1 MEFDVRILRYFRVVA
16 ETRSF
21 AGAARKLKLTQS
33 AVSQQIINLEREIGT
48 PLLIRSSKFVRLT
61 TAGEIF
67 LQCATHVLDSLDRV
81 RDLLATEADANSG
94 RLSLAVPATF
104 CHWLLPHL
112 IDEFHK
118 KFPAIQLC
126 VVMTDVAV
134 AVQRLAHREIDIAL
148 VPTAIEHKSLAM
160 APLGKDELVAVVST
174 RNPLARKERLLAAD
188 LRDQRII
195 MPAPGNLRFVP
206 WDNFLIQSGVFPRVV
221 VETDDLELAKT
232 LVRQDVGITI
242 APRWSV
248 LGEIERGDS
257 VALPIGPNG
266 VYRDWYLA
274 YHHSTPLA
282 GPRRSFLRVC
292 AEHLPRLFSG
302 GYRSNQTLKDATSSD
317 RLEDAPD
324 HPIEQPLRIAGKQ
337 SY

>member
-1 MEFDVRILRYFRVVA
+1 MEFDVRILRYFRIVA
-16 ETRSF
+16 ETGSF
-21 AGAARKLKLTQS
+21 TGAARKLKLTQS

-48 PLLIRSSKFVRLT
+48 PLLIRSSKVVRLT

-81 RDLLATEADANSG
+81 RDLLASAADSNSG

-104 CHWLLPHL
+104 CHWMLPHL

-118 KFPAIQLC
+118 RFPAIQVC
-126 VVMTDVAV
+126 VVMTDVNV
-134 AVQRLAHREIDIAL
+134 AVQRLVHREIDIAL
-148 VPTAIEHKSLAM
+148 IPTVVEHKSLAM

-174 RNPLARKERLLAAD
+174 RNPLARKDRLLAAD
-188 LRDQRII
+188 LKDQRII
-195 MPAPGNLRFVP
+195 MPPPGNLRFVP

-232 LVRQDVGITI
+232 LVRQEVGITI

-248 LGEIERGDS
+248 FQETERGDS
-257 VALPIGPNG
+257 VALPIGPSG
-266 VYRDWYLA
+266 VFRDWYLA
-274 YHHSTPLA
+274 YHHATPLA

-302 GYRSNQTLKDATSSD
+302 TSQARQTSRASAITSPARHPLEEAATSD
-317 RLEDAPD
+317 TGD
-324 HPIEQPLRIAGKQ
+324 
-337 SY
+337 

>member
-1 MEFDVRILRYFRVVA
+1 MEFDVRTLRYFRIVA
-16 ETRSF
+16 ETGSF
-21 AGAARKLKLTQS
+21 TGAARKLKLTQS

-48 PLLIRSSKFVRLT
+48 PLLVRSTKFVRLT
-61 TAGEIF
+61 TAGEIL

-81 RDLLATEADANSG
+81 RDLLASETDTNSG
-94 RLSLAVPATF
+94 RLALAVPATF

-112 IDEFHK
+112 IDEFHRR
-118 KFPAIQLC
+118 FPAIQVSVAMC
-126 VVMTDVAV
+126 DVAV
-134 AVQRLAHREIDIAL
+134 AMQRLAHREIDIAL
-148 VPTAIEHKSLAM
+148 VPTALEHKSLAM

-188 LRDQRII
+188 LKDQRII
-195 MPAPGNLRFVP
+195 MPQPGNLRFVP
-206 WDNFLIQSGVFPRVV
+206 WDKFLIQSGVFPRVV

-248 LGEIERGDS
+248 PVDRERCGS
-257 VALPIGPNG
+257 VPVPIGPSG
-266 VYRDWYLA
+266 VFRDWYLA
-274 YHHSTPLA
+274 YHHATPLA

-302 GYRSNQTLKDATSSD
+302 TAQSRHS
-317 RLEDAPD
+317 
-324 HPIEQPLRIAGKQ
+324 IEHTTAGGAAL
-337 SY
+337 SVESELDESTAGEPAD

>member
-16 ETRSF
+16 ETGSF
-21 AGAARKLKLTQS
+21 TGAARKLKLTQS

-48 PLLIRSSKFVRLT
+48 PLLIRSSKIVRLT

-81 RDLLATEADANSG
+81 RDLLANEADSNSG

-104 CHWLLPHL
+104 CHWVLPHL

-118 KFPAIQLC
+118 RFPAIQVC
-126 VVMTDVAV
+126 VVMTDVGV
-134 AVQRLAHREIDIAL
+134 AMQRLAHREIDIAL
-148 VPTAIEHKSLAM
+148 IPTAVEHKSLAM

-174 RNPLARKERLLAAD
+174 RNPLALKDRLLAAD
-188 LRDQRII
+188 LKDQRII
-195 MPAPGNLRFVP
+195 MPPPGNLRFVP
-206 WDNFLIQSGVFPRVV
+206 WDKFLIQSGVFPRVV

-248 LGEIERGDS
+248 SAEIQRGDS
-257 VALPIGPNG
+257 VALPIGSSG
-266 VYRDWYLA
+266 VFRDWYLA
-274 YHHSTPLA
+274 YHHATPLA

-292 AEHLPRLFSG
+292 AEHLPRLFGANSRG
-302 GYRSNQTLKDATSSD
+302 RLPSLDTAAGDSSRSAVGHSTGEPVSS
-317 RLEDAPD
+317 ETC
-324 HPIEQPLRIAGKQ
+324 E
-337 SY
+337 

>member
-1 MEFDVRILRYFRVVA
+1 MEFDVRSLRYFRVVA
-16 ETRSF
+16 ETGSF
-21 AGAARKLKLTQS
+21 TGAARKLRLTQS
-33 AVSQQIINLEREIGT
+33 AVSQQIINLEREVGT
-48 PLLIRSSKFVRLT
+48 PLLVRSSKFVRLT

-81 RDLLATEADANSG
+81 RDLLAGESDANSG

-118 KFPAIQLC
+118 RYPAIQLC
-126 VVMTDVAV
+126 VVMSDIAV

-148 VPTAIEHKSLAM
+148 VPTAVEHKSLAM
-160 APLGKDELVAVVST
+160 APLGKDELVAVVSA
-174 RNPLARKERLLAAD
+174 RNPLSRNERLLAAD
-188 LRDQRII
+188 LKDQRII
-195 MPAPGNLRFVP
+195 MPPPGNLRFVP
-206 WDNFLIQSGVFPRVV
+206 WDRFLIQSGVFPRVV

-232 LVRQDVGITI
+232 LARQNVGITI

-248 LGEIERGDS
+248 AGDVRRGES

-266 VYRDWYLA
+266 VFRDWYLA
-274 YHHSTPLA
+274 YHHATPLA

-292 AEHLPRLFSG
+292 AEQLPRLFGANVRGKESFANGAGLREERNAADRGLDSAASG
-302 GYRSNQTLKDATSSD
+302 GQEN
-317 RLEDAPD
+317 
-324 HPIEQPLRIAGKQ
+324 
-337 SY
+337 

>member
-16 ETRSF
+16 ETGSF
-21 AGAARKLKLTQS
+21 TGAARKLKLTQS

-81 RDLLATEADANSG
+81 RDLLANEADANSG

-126 VVMTDVAV
+126 VVMTDVTT

-148 VPTAIEHKSLAM
+148 VPTAVEHKSLAM

-188 LRDQRII
+188 LREQRII
-195 MPAPGNLRFVP
+195 MPPPGNLRFVP

-248 LGEIERGDS
+248 VGEVQRGDS

-292 AEHLPRLFSG
+292 AEHLPRLFSSGSRNNPASGDSSARDELARPETDSVEDPISGVG
-302 GYRSNQTLKDATSSD
+302 G
-317 RLEDAPD
+317 
-324 HPIEQPLRIAGKQ
+324 
-337 SY
+337 

>member
-16 ETRSF
+16 ETGSF
-21 AGAARKLKLTQS
+21 TGAARKLKLTQS

-48 PLLIRSSKFVRLT
+48 PLLIRSSKSVRLT

-81 RDLLATEADANSG
+81 RDLLANESDSSSG

-104 CHWLLPHL
+104 CHWILPHL
-112 IDEFHK
+112 IDEFHQR
-118 KFPAIQLC
+118 FPSIQLC
-126 VVMTDVAV
+126 VVMTDVGV

-148 VPTAIEHKSLAM
+148 IPTAVEHKSLAL

-174 RNPLARKERLLAAD
+174 RNPLSRKERLFAAD
-188 LRDQRII
+188 LKDQRII
-195 MPAPGNLRFVP
+195 MPPPGNLRFVP
-206 WDNFLIQSGVFPRVV
+206 WDSFLIQSGVFPRVV

-232 LVRQDVGITI
+232 LARQDVGITV

-248 LGEIERGDS
+248 PTGAPADDF
-257 VALPIGPNG
+257 VALPIGPSG
-266 VYRDWYLA
+266 IFRDWYLA
-274 YHHSTPLA
+274 YHHATPLA

-292 AEHLPRLFSG
+292 AEHLPRLFG
-302 GYRSNQTLKDATSSD
+302 GAARGKQH
-317 RLEDAPD
+317 RLEASTGNSSRPTG
-324 HPIEQPLRIAGKQ
+324 HGREEGLASEPVE
-337 SY
+337 